1 MTFVR
6 TLRRSCLVAVLPWAA
21 LAGAASAATPAS
33 VAKLSISCTAV
44 SFHYGGFPKGT
55 DSVNESVTI
64 DGATVYSQATTFTG
78 PETTHS
84 VPILVSAG
92 KHRVVAGATWN
103 TNGASGR
110 ASFDTTFTNCNPP
123 ATQLAFDPAGQP
135 HGADVNQPIT
145 NSDFNTSG
153 GPVLVDLL
161 DGNGNIVPSSNAQ
174 VTVVLGSN
182 PGGSTL
188 SGTTTVNATNGVASF
203 SGLSLNN
210 AANGYTLVASSGS
223 LTPATSASFNE
234 QSTSAACIA
243 GLSCM
248 TTSSTQNGSTQ
259 VTANP
264 DPNNPDQ
271 GFLTESV
278 NAQGG
283 KELVCTGHV
292 PANPDTYEFFASSI
306 NRSKTV
312 TETIT
317 NPNTG
322 VTSTMTAFVNDQQV
336 CYGAPY
342 GFVTKSGAQAV
353 AGTLPDGT
361 AGFIGL
367 LPDCGAPGATVCIQ
381 SRTSQPDPS
390 SPLGFDVIVTYF
402 VPAGLPGDPW
412 SR

>member
-1 MTFVR
+1 MTFLR
-6 TLRRSCLVAVLPWAA
+6 TLRRSCVVAVLPWAV
-21 LAGAASAATPAS
+21 LAGGASAAQSAGI
-33 VAKLSISCTAV
+33 AKLSISCTAV
-44 SFHYGGFPKGT
+44 SFHYGVFPKGT

-64 DGATVYSQATTFTG
+64 DGATVYSQATTFSG

-84 VPILVSAG
+84 VPVLVSAG
-92 KHRVVAGATWN
+92 KHHVVATATWN
-103 TNGASGR
+103 TNGASG
-110 ASFDTTFTNCNPP
+110 SSTSDLTLTSCNPP
-123 ATQLAFDPAGQP
+123 ATHLGFDPAGQP

-145 NSDFNTSG
+145 NTDFNPSG

-161 DGNGNIVPSSNAQ
+161 DANGNVVPSSNAQ

-182 PGGSTL
+182 PGASTL
-188 SGTTTVNATNGVASF
+188 SGSTTVNAVSGVATF

-210 AANGYTLVASSGS
+210 AANGYTLIASSGS

-234 QSTSAACIA
+234 QTTSAACIE

-248 TTSSTQNGSTQ
+248 TTTSTQNGSTQ
-259 VTANP
+259 VIANP

-278 NAQGG
+278 NPQGG

-317 NPNTG
+317 NPT
-322 VTSTMTAFVNDQQV
+322 TSPTTTMAAYVNDQQI

-342 GFVTKSGAQAV
+342 SFVTKSGAPA
-353 AGTLPDGT
+353 AASTLPDGT
-361 AGFIGL
+361 PGFIGL
-367 LPDCGAPGATVCIQ
+367 LPDCSAPGATVCIQ

-390 SPLGFDVIVTYF
+390 SPIGFDVVVTYS